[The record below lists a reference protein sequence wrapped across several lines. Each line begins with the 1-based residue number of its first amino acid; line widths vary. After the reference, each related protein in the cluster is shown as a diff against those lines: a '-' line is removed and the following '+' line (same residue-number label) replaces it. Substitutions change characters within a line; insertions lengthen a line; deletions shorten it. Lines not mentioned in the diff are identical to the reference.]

1 MVGRVIASES
11 AMRGIT
17 VVPPEGAIIAPQFG
31 KARFGAPSYDAAQ
44 VDAWVGEVLSKNS
57 NLRQTITQLQAK
69 LSTQDA
75 RTATLRQSSQGVV
88 ASKDL
93 EISRKD
99 DEIKRLND
107 KIANL
112 KADLAKEKSRN
123 SLTGVAD
130 ELDALRNKTQALC
143 DKRIADAT
151 SEAQGI
157 KADADKHAQA
167 HRQDADEYSAN
178 TKAKADEYS
187 KNTRADA
194 DNYAETVKAEADAK
208 AQGIINE
215 ATERSAGM
223 IKATKEN
230 IQALR
235 NKSFAVLEQASKAGI
250 DKLTAAEEARSSVA
264 KLLAELSAKVA
275 SFSNTGSD
283 ALKKLQDNTVENLS
297 SEFESNVLNMTSDAQ
312 TVDDVLEEA
321 KKPVEEPA
329 EEPAEE
335 TAEEPAEEPAG
346 ESAEE
351 PSEEPAEEPAFIE
364 EPDEESAEDA
374 AFNEEPAEEPV
385 EDPVPTKEPPAPPVQ
400 KASASQGITAL
411 KKIAASPQPGESESV
426 GEETVVLPVA
436 GSTDTQEELPV
447 ATSEMT
453 ALGLEAVADME

>member
-57 NLRQTITQLQAK
+57 SLRQTITQLQAK

-99 DEIKRLND
+99 DEIKSLND

-151 SEAQGI
+151 TEAQGI
-157 KADADKHAQA
+157 KSDANEYSQA
-167 HRQDADEYSAN
+167 KRSSADEYSAN

-194 DNYAETVKAEADAK
+194 DNYAETVKATADDK
-208 AQGIINE
+208 AQGIIDDASKRGAE
-215 ATERSAGM
+215 M
-223 IKATKEN
+223 IKATKRN

-235 NKSFAVLEQASKAGI
+235 NKSFGVIEKASKVGI
-250 DKLTAAEEARSSVA
+250 DKLTVAEDARSSVA
-264 KLLAELSAKVA
+264 KLLADLSAQVA
-275 SFSNTGSD
+275 SFSNTDSD
-283 ALKKLQDNTVENLS
+283 VLKELKGNTVENLS
-297 SEFESNVLNMTSDAQ
+297 AEFESNVLNMTSDAQ

-321 KKPVEEPA
+321 KKPTEEPA

-335 TAEEPAEEPAG
+335 Q
-346 ESAEE
+346 
-351 PSEEPAEEPAFIE
+351 
-364 EPDEESAEDA
+364 DKKQ
-374 AFNEEPAEEPV
+374 AEEPV
-385 EDPVPTKEPPAPPVQ
+385 EDASSNEESDEEPVEALVPSNEPPAPPVQ
-400 KASASQGITAL
+400 KANASQGITTS
-411 KKIAASPQPGESESV
+411 KKIAALQHPSKSESV

-436 GSTDTQEELPV
+436 GLTDTQEELPV

>member
-17 VVPPEGAIIAPQFG
+17 VVPPEGAIIVPKFG

-44 VDAWVGEVLSKNS
+44 VDAWVGEVLSKNNS
-57 NLRQTITQLQAK
+57 LRQTITQLQAK

-99 DEIKRLND
+99 DEIKSLND

-130 ELDALRNKTQALC
+130 ELDALRNKTQELC
-143 DKRIADAT
+143 DKRIAEAT
-151 SEAQGI
+151 TKAQGI
-157 KADADKHAQA
+157 QADADKHAKA

-208 AQGIINE
+208 AQGIIDE
-215 ATERSAGM
+215 ASKRSAGM
-223 IKATKEN
+223 IKATKGN

-235 NKSFAVLEQASKAGI
+235 NKSFAVLEKASKAGI

-275 SFSNTGSD
+275 SFSNNSGD
-283 ALKKLQDNTVENLS
+283 VLKELQDNTVENLS
-297 SEFESNVLNMTSDAQ
+297 AEFESNVLNMTSDAQ
-312 TVDDVLEEA
+312 IVDDVLEEA
-321 KKPVEEPA
+321 KKPA
-329 EEPAEE
+329 EKPAEE
-335 TAEEPAEEPAG
+335 TSEEPTEEPAKETAE

-364 EPDEESAEDA
+364 EPDEEPAEDPTS
-374 AFNEEPAEEPV
+374 NEESSEETV
-385 EDPVPTKEPPAPPVQ
+385 EALVPTKEPPAPPVQ
-400 KASASQGITAL
+400 EANASQGIV
-411 KKIAASPQPGESESV
+411 AS
-426 GEETVVLPVA
+426 
-436 GSTDTQEELPV
+436 
-447 ATSEMT
+447 
-453 ALGLEAVADME
+453 LGFRYPA

>member
-1 MVGRVIASES
+1 MVGRVIASAS
-11 AMRGIT
+11 AMQGIT

-157 KADADKHAQA
+157 KADADEYSQA
-167 HRQDADEYSAN
+167 KRSSADEYSAN
-178 TKAKADEYS
+178 TKVKADEYS

-194 DNYAETVKAEADAK
+194 DNYAETVKAAANDK
-208 AQGIINE
+208 AQGIIDD
-215 ATERSAGM
+215 ASKRGAGM
-223 IKATKEN
+223 IKATKRN
-230 IQALR
+230 IQVLR
-235 NKSFAVLEQASKAGI
+235 NKSFEVIEKASKAVI
-250 DKLTAAEEARSSVA
+250 AKSIAAEEARSSVA
-264 KLLAELSAKVA
+264 KLLADLSAQVA

-283 ALKKLQDNTVENLS
+283 ALKELQDNTVENLS

-321 KKPVEEPA
+321 KKPV
-329 EEPAEE
+329 
-335 TAEEPAEEPAG
+335 G

-374 AFNEEPAEEPV
+374 ASNEEPAEEPV

-411 KKIAASPQPGESESV
+411 KKIAASPQPSESESV

-436 GSTDTQEELPV
+436 DSTDTQEELPV

>member
-17 VVPPEGAIIAPQFG
+17 VVPPEGAIIVPQFG

-44 VDAWVGEVLSKNS
+44 VDAWVGEVLSKNNS
-57 NLRQTITQLQAK
+57 LRQTITQLQAK

-99 DEIKRLND
+99 DEIKSLND

-130 ELDALRNKTQALC
+130 ELDALRNKTQELC
-143 DKRIADAT
+143 DKRIAEAT
-151 SEAQGI
+151 TKAQGI
-157 KADADKHAQA
+157 QADADEYSQA
-167 HRQDADEYSAN
+167 KRSSADEYSAN

-194 DNYAETVKAEADAK
+194 DNYAETVKAAADDK
-208 AQGIINE
+208 AQGIIDDASKRGAE
-215 ATERSAGM
+215 M
-223 IKATKEN
+223 IKATKRN
-230 IQALR
+230 IRELR
-235 NKSFAVLEQASKAGI
+235 NKSFGVIEKASKVGI
-250 DKLTAAEEARSSVA
+250 DKLTVAEDARSSVA
-264 KLLAELSAKVA
+264 KLLADLSAQVA
-275 SFSNTGSD
+275 SFSNTDSD
-283 ALKKLQDNTVENLS
+283 VLKELKGNTVESLS
-297 SEFESNVLNMTSDAQ
+297 AEFDSRVLDMTSDAQ
-312 TVDDVLEEA
+312 TVDDVLEED
-321 KKPVEEPA
+321 KKTAEEPA

-335 TAEEPAEEPAG
+335 QDKKQAEEPVEEPAEEP
-346 ESAEE
+346 
-351 PSEEPAEEPAFIE
+351 IE
-364 EPDEESAEDA
+364 DASSNEESD
-374 AFNEEPAEEPV
+374 EEPV
-385 EDPVPTKEPPAPPVQ
+385 EALVPSNEPPAPPVQ
-400 KASASQGITAL
+400 KANASQGITTSKKTAAL
-411 KKIAASPQPGESESV
+411 QHPSKSESV

-436 GSTDTQEELPV
+436 GSTDTQGELPV

>member
-11 AMRGIT
+11 ATRGIT

-44 VDAWVGEVLSKNS
+44 VDAWVGEVLNKNS

-75 RTATLRQSSQGVV
+75 RTATLCQSSQGVI

-99 DEIKRLND
+99 DEIKSLND

-112 KADLAKEKSRN
+112 KADLAKEKNRN

-143 DKRIADAT
+143 AKRIADAT

-157 KADADKHAQA
+157 KADADEYSQA
-167 HRQDADEYSAN
+167 KRSSADEYSAN

-194 DNYAETVKAEADAK
+194 DNYAETVKAAADDK
-208 AQGIINE
+208 AQGIIDDASKRGAE
-215 ATERSAGM
+215 M
-223 IKATKEN
+223 IKATKRN
-230 IQALR
+230 IRELR
-235 NKSFAVLEQASKAGI
+235 NKSFGVIEKASKVGI
-250 DKLTAAEEARSSVA
+250 DKLTVAEDARSSVA
-264 KLLAELSAKVA
+264 KLLADLSAQVA

-283 ALKKLQDNTVENLS
+283 VLKELKGNTVESLS
-297 SEFESNVLNMTSDAQ
+297 AEFDSRVLDMTSDAQ
-312 TVDDVLEEA
+312 TVDDVLEED
-321 KKPVEEPA
+321 KKPAEEPIREPA
-329 EEPAEE
+329 EEQA
-335 TAEEPAEEPAG
+335 
-346 ESAEE
+346 
-351 PSEEPAEEPAFIE
+351 
-364 EPDEESAEDA
+364 EESAEDA
-374 AFNEEPAEEPV
+374 ASNEELDEEPV

-400 KASASQGITAL
+400 KANASRGITTS
-411 KKIAASPQPGESESV
+411 KKTAVSQQSSESESA

-436 GSTDTQEELPV
+436 GLTDTQEELPV